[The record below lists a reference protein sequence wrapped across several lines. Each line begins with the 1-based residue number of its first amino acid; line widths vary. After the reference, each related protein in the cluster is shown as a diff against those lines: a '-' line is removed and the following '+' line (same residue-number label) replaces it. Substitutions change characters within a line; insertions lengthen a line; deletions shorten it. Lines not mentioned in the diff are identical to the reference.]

1 MQLPSSCDEFV
12 NEEDELLEDELLEDD
27 SELHSIILDEVYDI
41 EDETEKE
48 SQTSFI
54 TGDIEQH
61 KQRSVS
67 TRSTISDIS
76 DENLIEKFDVKVTA
90 KDVDFSQTKD
100 FVQSGIM
107 FNLAMYL

>member
-1 MQLPSSCDEFV
+1 MQLPPSCDEFV

-27 SELHSIILDEVYDI
+27 SESHSIILDDVYDI

-54 TGDIEQH
+54 VGDIEQH
-61 KQRSVS
+61 KQRNVS

-76 DENLIEKFDVKVTA
+76 DENHIEKFDVKVTA